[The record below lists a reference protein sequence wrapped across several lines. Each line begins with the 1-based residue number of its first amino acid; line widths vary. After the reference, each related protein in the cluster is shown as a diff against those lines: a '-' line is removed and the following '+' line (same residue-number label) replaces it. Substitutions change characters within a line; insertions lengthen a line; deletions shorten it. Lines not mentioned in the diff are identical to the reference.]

1 MSDNMSYITTVLKTL
16 AIENQTQLLLIVM
29 FIIIIINLIYVS
41 GVGVVESKTHAIV
54 ITLVT
59 IVVVASLYKMIVK
72 MKEKDWFIKAATV
85 ITIVSFLIGGIVVEF
100 FQKYVKH
107 NALFKS
113 MAQDSNGRLIIN
125 IVEISLMISIIVVG
139 ISAANNVI
147 GRYLNN
153 STTPAGFLLNL
164 IVYIPCLFE
173 DLLKSIKA
181 DYGLTPSVTVM
192 LFAIEMFL
200 VTAYVALPRIM
211 SYRLKNDGTEVMNE
225 PAFLDV
231 AVNKTFVKQDVG
243 EHENKRTNYAFSMWV
258 YLNQQNN
265 SGGNNHIFSYGES
278 YPKIEYIKCKGEP
291 SKDKYRFTVNKDT
304 YDINLPNQKW
314 NNIVVNFND
323 NDTVDI
329 FVNGNL
335 ERTFKSSSRKTTS
348 NITPNAINI
357 GSNNGLYGAI
367 CNINYYA
374 TPLTQSRI
382 VEQYNLLYNK
392 NPPTNNIM

>member
-1 MSDNMSYITTVLKTL
+1 MSTYITTVLKTL

-29 FIIIIINLIYVS
+29 FVVILINLIYVS
-41 GVGVVESKTHAIV
+41 GVGVVESKTHAIL

-72 MKEKDWFIKAATV
+72 MKDTDWFLKAATV

-100 FQKYVKH
+100 YHKYIKH

-113 MAQDSNGRLIIN
+113 ITQDSNGRLIIN
-125 IVEISLMISIIVVG
+125 IVEISIMISIIVVG

-147 GRYLNN
+147 GRHLNN
-153 STTPAGFLLNL
+153 STTWSGFIMNL
-164 IVYIPCLFE
+164 IVYIPCIFE
-173 DLLKSIKA
+173 DLLKSIKD
-181 DYGLTPSVTVM
+181 DYALTPSVTVM
-192 LFAIEMFL
+192 LFATELLL
-200 VTAYVALPRIM
+200 VAAYAVLPRIM
-211 SYRLKNDGTEVMNE
+211 SSRLKNDGTNVMNE
-225 PAFLDV
+225 PEFLDISI
-231 AVNKTFVKQDVG
+231 NKTFVEQDIG
-243 EHENKRTNYAFSMWV
+243 KHENKRTNYAFSMWV

-265 SGGNNHIFSYGES
+265 SVGNNHIFSYGGS

-291 SKDKYRFTVNKDT
+291 SKDKYRFTINTDT

-323 NDTVDI
+323 NSTVDI

-335 ERTFKSSSRKTTS
+335 ERTFTNSSRKTTS
-348 NITPNAINI
+348 NKTPNAINI

-374 TPLTQSRI
+374 TPLTQRRI

>member
-1 MSDNMSYITTVLKTL
+1 MSDNISYTTALLKTL

-29 FIIIIINLIYVS
+29 FVIIIINLMYVS
-41 GVGVVESKTHAIV
+41 GVGVSESKTHAIV

-59 IVVVASLYKMIVK
+59 IVVIASLYKMIVK
-72 MKEKDWFIKAATV
+72 MKEKDWFIKVATV

-100 FQKYVKH
+100 YYKYVKQ
-107 NALFKS
+107 NALFQS
-113 MAQDSNGRLIIN
+113 ITQDSNGRILTN
-125 IVEISLMISIIVVG
+125 IVEISLMLSIIVVG
-139 ISAANNVI
+139 ISSANNVI

-153 STTPAGFLLNL
+153 STSWSGFALNL

-173 DLLKSIKA
+173 DLLKSIKE
-181 DYGLTPSVTVM
+181 DYALTPSVTVM
-192 LFAIEMFL
+192 LFATEMLL
-200 VTAYVALPRIM
+200 VSAYIALPRIM
-211 SYRLKNDGTEVMNE
+211 SYRLKNDSTEVMNE
-225 PAFLDV
+225 PEFLDT
-231 AVNKTFVKQDVG
+231 AITRTFVEQDIG

-265 SGGNNHIFSYGES
+265 SGSNNHIFSYGGS

-291 SKDKYRFTVNKDT
+291 SKDKYRFTVNTDT

-323 NDTVDI
+323 NSTVDI
-329 FVNGNL
+329 FANGSL

-348 NITPNAINI
+348 NNAPNAINI